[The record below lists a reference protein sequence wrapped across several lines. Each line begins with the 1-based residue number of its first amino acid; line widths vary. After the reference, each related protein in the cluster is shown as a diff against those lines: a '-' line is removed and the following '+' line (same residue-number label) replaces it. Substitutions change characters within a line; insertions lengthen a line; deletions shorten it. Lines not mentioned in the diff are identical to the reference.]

1 MSTTDAPDAQA
12 WFDRWVDTYDADR
25 RVLIPCFDAFYG
37 TAAEAAALD
46 RPSGARVLDLGA
58 GTGLLSSV
66 LAGSLPDATF
76 VLLDEAPAMLDRA
89 VERLAPLGD
98 RVRTVVADLREPLP
112 EGPFDVVA
120 SALAIHHLD
129 DAGKASYTF
138 DVQWAVPPLTDL
150 DSVAHIHT
158 GCFSA
163 TMEPGGSVVVETMRQ
178 VRDNGT
184 VSYDPNVR
192 PSLMGTPEQVVP
204 RVEELVALSDVV
216 KASDEDLEWLY
227 PDTPVED
234 VMRRWLKLGPSVMVT
249 TRGPWGA
256 YAMIRH
262 SRNMLVVDPVNVSST
277 LASLLSVMKPSA
289 WRFSSSTRTSAPVSW
304 SVVPVTAEANEPPST
319 CADGLPEP
327 AIRPIASATTTMIC
341 QVPEPI
347 REISRSPIRIP
358 METLTTSSTA
368 RRHR

>member
-1 MSTTDAPDAQA
+1 MTERILCLGEA
-12 WFDRWVDTYDADR
+12 
-25 RVLIPCFDAFYG
+25 LID
-37 TAAEAAALD
+37 
-46 RPSGARVLDLGA
+46 
-58 GTGLLSSV
+58 
-66 LAGSLPDATF
+66 
-76 VLLDEAPAMLDRA
+76 A
-89 VERLAPLGD
+89 VERDGQPPVEHIGGSILNVAIGLSQLGHRASLRSWWGKD
-98 RVRTVVADLREPLP
+98 ARGERIAAAVREADVEIEPGSDGADFTTVTHAK
-112 EGPFDVVA
+112 
-120 SALAIHHLD
+120 LD

-262 SRNMLVVDPVNVSST
+262 SRNMLVVDPVNVSVSDTVGAGDSFMAGLISGLVHAGLLGSTGARERLLDADWSDIQPALHRAVMTSAITVSKDGAYGPTMDEIRSVQAIDPT
-277 LASLLSVMKPSA
+277 LA
-289 WRFSSSTRTSAPVSW
+289 
-304 SVVPVTAEANEPPST
+304 
-319 CADGLPEP
+319 D
-327 AIRPIASATTTMIC
+327 
-341 QVPEPI
+341 
-347 REISRSPIRIP
+347 
-358 METLTTSSTA
+358 
-368 RRHR
+368 